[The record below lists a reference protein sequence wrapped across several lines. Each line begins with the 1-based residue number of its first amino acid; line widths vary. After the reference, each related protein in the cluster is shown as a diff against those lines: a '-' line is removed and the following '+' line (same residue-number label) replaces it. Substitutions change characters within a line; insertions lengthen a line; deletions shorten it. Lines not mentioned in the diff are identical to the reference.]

1 MSITV
6 LYLNIKCVEG
16 IENVQIIVKINSR
29 IDKLDFRYS
38 LESGRVP
45 SRELPSSFPK
55 EQLVIEP
62 TG

>member
-6 LYLNIKCVEG
+6 LYLNTKCVEG

-29 IDKLDFRYS
+29 IDKLDFRS
-38 LESGRVP
+38 LESGGVP
-45 SRELPSSFPK
+45 PRELSSSFPK